1 MVVVTLAGGGG
12 IPTSRRLWDR
22 LRKKRKKDPDLP
34 RISATLNQT
43 LGALTVCAT
52 GTVQSLNDDEEVA
65 ESLLAIAL
73 LTDDGE
79 LEGIAL
85 AMLAGQR
92 AEILPPQPR
101 IGFDNAE
108 DEEALALT
116 GRD

>member
-1 MVVVTLAGGGG
+1 MAVVVF
-12 IPTSRRLWDR
+12 PTSRRLWDR

-73 LTDDGE
+73 LTGDAE
-79 LEGIAL
+79 LEAIAL

-92 AEILPPQPR
+92 AQPR
-101 IGFDNAE
+101 ISFDNSE